1 MAAATVTNRHRACEC
16 FPQGRTQMLHLFD
29 QGQLLRLIDM
39 PGYGFSN
46 TGAATREKWDS
57 LMMAFFESRA
67 EAAVATA
74 AATGDNTSSL
84 QTFVVV
90 DCRRGLLDLDM
101 HMLDMLSSFGLRR
114 TVVLTKADK
123 LKGKQLD
130 SVVHNTAMTLASYG
144 HLDIKAADLHTS
156 GDGVRTYR
164 CKSTTCVSGSG
175 YNHKGGGLILTSSKS
190 GLGVEQLRDRVLH

>member
-1 MAAATVTNRHRACEC
+1 ML
-16 FPQGRTQMLHLFD
+16 PQGRTQMLHLFE

-39 PGYGFSN
+39 PGYGFSK
-46 TGAATREKWDS
+46 TGAVTREKWDS

-74 AATGDNTSSL
+74 AATGDHNNSL

-130 SVVHNTAMTLASYG
+130 SVVHNTAMKLASYG
-144 HLDIKAADLHTS
+144 HLDINAADLHTS
-156 GDGVRTYR
+156 ADGVQTYR
-164 CKSTTCVSGSG
+164 CESTTRDSGG
-175 YNHKGGGLILTSSKS
+175 GDNYNGGGGGLILTSSKS
-190 GLGVEQLRDRVLH
+190 GLGVEQVRDRVLH